1 MRIDKYLK
9 VSRLLKRREVA
20 KELCLE
26 GDIILNGKE
35 AKPMSEVKVGDDI
48 VLRLGRHELTVKVEK
63 ILEFATKDNASSMYT
78 LISDKVVVQ

>member
-26 GDIILNGKE
+26 GDILLNKKE
-35 AKPMSEVKVGDDI
+35 AKPMSEVKAGDEI
-48 VLRLGRHELTVKVEK
+48 LLRLGRHELLVRVEK
-63 ILEFATKDNASSMYT
+63 VLEFASKENAPTMYT
-78 LISDKVVVQ
+78 LIYDNVVAQ

>member
-26 GDIILNGKE
+26 GDILLNKKE
-35 AKPMSEVKVGDDI
+35 AKPMSEVKEGDEI
-48 VLRLGRHELTVKVEK
+48 LLRLGRHELLVRVEK
-63 ILEFATKDNASSMYT
+63 VLEFASKETAPLMYT
-78 LISDKVVVQ
+78 LISDNVVVQ

>member
-26 GDIILNGKE
+26 GDILLNQKE
-35 AKPMSEVKVGDDI
+35 AKPMSEVKAGDEI
-48 VLRLGRHELTVKVEK
+48 VLRLGHHELTVKVEK
-63 ILEFATKDNASSMYT
+63 ILEFANKETAPSMYT
-78 LISDKVVVQ
+78 LISDNVVI